1 MKSLIDDVRRY
12 IPQRDPFVFV
22 SGLEEHSEVSSLTFF
37 KVTDECPLVDGGR
50 LSETGI
56 VEFVAQSCALHL
68 GYASPEDTG
77 IGFIG
82 ALSSFRFGAA
92 PAVGDVLTCRVEMK
106 GRYDNL
112 VMATG
117 TVTCGDDFVAEG
129 SIKIS
134 IMSERW

>member
-1 MKSLIDDVRRY
+1 MKSMIDDVRRY

-22 SGLEEHSEVSSLTFF
+22 SGMEEHSEVSSVTFF
-37 KVTDECPLVDGGR
+37 KVHDGCPLVDGGC
-50 LSETGI
+50 LTEAGVI
-56 VEFVAQSCALHL
+56 EFVAQSCALHL

-82 ALSSFRFGAA
+82 ALSAFRFGYA
-92 PAVGDVLTCRVEMK
+92 PAVGDVVRCRVEMK

-112 VMATG
+112 VMASG
-117 TVTCGDDFVAEG
+117 EVTCGDDFVAEG

-134 IMSERW
+134 IVSE